1 MDENNH
7 SHQNIAIIIRLVA
20 EKLIVATHH
29 DLRIA
34 KAGVMVAYMWLENYR
49 WQYATNSYLTTR
61 ASNWLNMLWAA
72 AHGRGQVYCWH
83 SLGRIWEHNMRARA
97 FTTTWTRVAEPIKD
111 DGSSGVDRGAG
122 ERGAP
127 KALRELVC
135 VAY

>member
-72 AHGRGQVYCWH
+72 ARGHGQVYCWH
-83 SLGRIWEHNMRARA
+83 SLGRI
-97 FTTTWTRVAEPIKD
+97 
-111 DGSSGVDRGAG
+111 
-122 ERGAP
+122 
-127 KALRELVC
+127 
-135 VAY
+135 